1 MPMRSVCVFVVFLCV
16 WASGPVLCKAAQEG
30 SLPKDP
36 AALFALAREK
46 NGLESSDVRPWHIRG
61 SYTFYD
67 IKSNVGDKGV
77 YEEWWVSA
85 ARYKRSFTG
94 QKFTQTEY
102 ATGGRL
108 LRTGSQDWPGADL
121 MLLRSSLIEPLL
133 YDSILKEFTLK
144 RHTKS
149 IGKYKLDCVFF
160 TYPVRGDQIVY
171 DESFPNACFDPTI
184 LALRVTSTGGQSET
198 TYDLVSDFQGY
209 FIPHQLRTF
218 RAHKLEMDFT
228 LDLAE
233 VIPQIP
239 EAFPDA
245 PPDAQPVDLT
255 SISFKSDKGAVSTAR
270 LMKKVWPHYPP
281 DARERRIQGEVPL
294 KVTIGKDG
302 HVENLKATGG
312 PIELQESAVDA
323 VRQWVYRPFLVM
335 GEPREVEVEVNVIFQ
350 LG

>member
-1 MPMRSVCVFVVFLCV
+1 MRYVRLLIVLLCV
-16 WASGPVLCKAAQEG
+16 SASGPFLCEAAQEA

-36 AALFALAREK
+36 AALFTLAREK

-61 SYTFYD
+61 SYAFYD
-67 IKSNVGDKGV
+67 NKGNVGDKGE
-77 YEEWWVSA
+77 YEEWWVSG

-102 ATGGRL
+102 ASDGRL
-108 LRTGSQDWPGADL
+108 FRTGSQDWPGADV

-198 TYDLVSDFQGY
+198 TYDLVSDFQGH
-209 FIPHQLRTF
+209 FIAHQLRTF
-218 RAHKLEMDFT
+218 GAGKLKMDFK

-233 VIPQIP
+233 VIPEIP
-239 EAFPDA
+239 ESFPDV

-255 SISFKSDKGAVSTAR
+255 SISFKSDKGAVSTTR
-270 LMKKVWPHYPP
+270 LMKKAWPHYPP
-281 DARERRIQGEVPL
+281 DARERRIQGEVTL

-312 PIELQESAVDA
+312 PLALQESAIDA

-335 GEPREVEVEVNVIFQ
+335 GEPREVEAEVNVIFQ
-350 LG
+350 LGG